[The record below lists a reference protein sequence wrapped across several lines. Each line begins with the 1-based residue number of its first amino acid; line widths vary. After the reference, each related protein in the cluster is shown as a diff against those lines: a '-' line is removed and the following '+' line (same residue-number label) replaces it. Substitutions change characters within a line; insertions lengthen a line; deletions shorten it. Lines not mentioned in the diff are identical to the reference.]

1 MGIYVNEFING
12 CTYKSFYFLWLV
24 SMETVGRQG
33 EGGKAATDSDVAS
46 IILIAFPLQVR
57 WKSAIM
63 QMHFCLQ
70 F

>member
-1 MGIYVNEFING
+1 VARLNG
-12 CTYKSFYFLWLV
+12 NGWKTR
-24 SMETVGRQG
+24 G
-33 EGGKAATDSDVAS
+33 GGKAATDSDVAS

>member
-1 MGIYVNEFING
+1 VARLNG
-12 CTYKSFYFLWLV
+12 NGWKTR
-24 SMETVGRQG
+24 G
-33 EGGKAATDSDVAS
+33 GGKAATDSDVAS
-46 IILIAFPLQVR
+46 IILIALQVR